1 MLNEE
6 CPFGCQNGMVLIPA
20 TGTRVACP
28 HCRGLNKYLDME
40 RERGEALTNPL
51 FTVLKI
57 PVQYQAVTGS
67 TPYLII
73 DKVKVY
79 PNGGA
84 DAQEV
89 ANVLSDIMYGVEKG
103 TLYRVSCYIN
113 VPPDIDMAE
122 FVYGVQLNAVI
133 NEIGTMPYISAN
145 TLNFLLHNEV
155 LGDLASEMTNETLV
169 SDGRTGKTVPLS
181 RRLRDA
187 TGFDYMDYINSPLIF
202 IEATSGTTRQ
212 GWVAVADLLSERAK
226 RGLPTYVIGYW
237 AFSTC
242 GDGSF
247 LETNALN
254 RLDRLLPVE
263 IIPNQRIHSAVRDYS
278 VSYTVPD
285 KENENGVKA
294 KGWGAPLDD
303 ADDV

>member
-1 MLNEE
+1 MRIEE
-6 CPFGCQNGMVLIPA
+6 CPFGCQNGFVLIPA
-20 TGTRVACP
+20 TGERVACP
-28 HCRGLNKYLDME
+28 HCRGMNKYLDME
-40 RERGEALTNPL
+40 QSRDTSNPL
-51 FTVLKI
+51 FEVLKI
-57 PVQYQAVTGS
+57 PVQYQTVTES
-67 TPYLII
+67 TPYLVI

-79 PNGGA
+79 PNGGI

-89 ANVLSDIMYGVEKG
+89 ANVLSDIVYGVEKG

-113 VPPDIDMAE
+113 VPPEIDMSE
-122 FVYGVQLNAVI
+122 FVYGVQLDAVI

-145 TLNFLLHNEV
+145 TLNCLLHNEV

-181 RRLRDA
+181 RRLVDA

-212 GWVAVADLLSERAK
+212 GWVAVADLLAERSK

-237 AFSTC
+237 AFSSC

-247 LETNALN
+247 LETNSLG

-263 IIPNQRIHSAVRDYS
+263 IIPNTVKHSTMHDYS

-285 KENENGVKA
+285 NKNENGVKA
-294 KGWGAPLDD
+294 KGWRPLDVD
-303 ADDV
+303 TDDV